1 MQKKDVKKVNKKVVK
16 KKRPKK
22 ALIFVLLSLILGLAV
37 IALIYIFTNSKF
49 NITSIEIKNN
59 SYYTKDEIRKAT
71 KINNGTNI
79 FRVTKGRVLNNLQ
92 QLPYIQNIT
101 ISRNLPSKIIINVK
115 ERSSKYLAYNKDT
128 REYVRLSDE
137 GVILEIVDR
146 AELKQGEM
154 LTFGINFDDNLKIG
168 EKISDLEYK
177 KIGLYKNT
185 YEKYKKNKIQKEITS
200 IKFEN
205 DTITLIL
212 EYNLGVI
219 FEEKD
224 LDYDMSILSDILK
237 EIEGKEG
244 TIDMTKPDPIFTGNI
259 N

>member
-1 MQKKDVKKVNKKVVK
+1 MQKKSVKKVNRKVVK
-16 KKRPKK
+16 KKKSKR
-22 ALIFVLLSLILGLAV
+22 AFVIVLLFLILGLAIITLV
-37 IALIYIFTNSKF
+37 YLFTNSKF

-101 ISRNLPSKIIINVK
+101 ISRNLPNKIIINVK
-115 ERSSKYLAYNKDT
+115 ERNSIYLAYNKDM

-154 LTFGINFDDNLKIG
+154 LTFGINFDDNLEIG
-168 EKISDLEYK
+168 EKISNLEYK
-177 KIGLYKNT
+177 KI
-185 YEKYKKNKIQKEITS
+185 EQ
-200 IKFEN
+200 
-205 DTITLIL
+205 
-212 EYNLGVI
+212 
-219 FEEKD
+219 
-224 LDYDMSILSDILK
+224 YD
-237 EIEGKEG
+237 
-244 TIDMTKPDPIFTGNI
+244 
-259 N
+259 

>member
-1 MQKKDVKKVNKKVVK
+1 MQKKSVKKVNRKVVK
-16 KKRPKK
+16 KKKSKR
-22 ALIFVLLSLILGLAV
+22 AFVIVLLFLILGLA
-37 IALIYIFTNSKF
+37 IFGLGYLFTNSKF
-49 NITSIEIKNN
+49 GITSIEIKNN
-59 SYYTKDEIRKAT
+59 SYYTKDEITKAT
-71 KINNGTNI
+71 KISNGTNI
-79 FRVTKGRVLNNLQ
+79 FKVTKGRVLNNLR

-101 ISRNLPSKIIINVK
+101 ISRNLPNKIIIKVK
-115 ERSSKYLAYNKDT
+115 ERNSIYLAYNKDM

-154 LTFGINFDDNLKIG
+154 LTFGINFDDNLQIG
-168 EKISDLEYK
+168 EKISNLEYK
-177 KIGLYKNT
+177 KIELYKKT
-185 YEKYKKNKIQKEITS
+185 YEKYKKNKIQKVITS

-224 LDYDMSILSDILK
+224 LDYDMSILGDILK
-237 EIEGKEG
+237 EIEGKAG
-244 TIDMTKPDPIFTGNI
+244 TIDMTKPDPIFTSNI